1 MKHCPNPECSGLAM
15 FKIVSEYNDT
25 STVCADCET
34 PLVDGPAPDPRK
46 LDTGPK
52 PDPDIELVPLVAI
65 GDEHGLALVE
75 GLLESAGIP
84 YLARGKH
91 IQDLFGFGRL
101 VAVNPITGPVEI
113 HVRSSDLAAAREIL
127 EDIGN

>member
-1 MKHCPNPECSGLAM
+1 M
-15 FKIVSEYNDT
+15 
-25 STVCADCET
+25 
-34 PLVDGPAPDPRK
+34 
-46 LDTGPK
+46 
-52 PDPDIELVPLVAI
+52 
-65 GDEHGLALVE
+65 E

-113 HVRSSDLAAAREIL
+113 QVRSSDLAAAREIL